1 MALELAV
8 DNRIGNSAALARTC
22 SLHRGMAVACCC
34 TALATLAPVALVQ
47 LHILRDLPD
56 PPGRWFNSKGVV
68 TSKGAYRLGIPDGL
82 LGLASYGV
90 TLALLL
96 SATPERPLMR
106 RLLRGK
112 LALDAT
118 MALRNVR
125 RQVTEHKNIC
135 SWCVGTALA
144 TAGMVFFGRLAK
156 DAESRHAG

>member
-1 MALELAV
+1 
-8 DNRIGNSAALARTC
+8 
-22 SLHRGMAVACCC
+22 
-34 TALATLAPVALVQ
+34 VALVQ
-47 LHILRDLPD
+47 LHIMRDLPD
-56 PPGRWFNSKGVV
+56 PPGSWFDSKRVV
-68 TSKGAYRLGIPDGL
+68 TSKGSYRLGIPDGL

-125 RQVTEHKNIC
+125 KQVTEHKRIC
-135 SWCVGTALA
+135 SWCLGTAVA
-144 TAGMVFFGRLAK
+144 TAGMVFFGRLAR
-156 DAESRHAG
+156 DPEPPRAG